1 MLKAPGVDDI
11 LIQAIQQL
19 QRIEDSLVGVFLI
32 QGLLPLIDLAHI
44 L

>member
-1 MLKAPGVDDI
+1 MLKASGVDDVF
-11 LIQAIQQL
+11 IQATQQL